1 MYKAKKKKNVKRNT
15 LSEFSLNHRIF
26 KEYIYCMSIRARH
39 ESLLHS
45 CILEIEWREV
55 SYCLIHLFRKNS
67 IFRPTSVG
75 HHQELD

>member
-1 MYKAKKKKNVKRNT
+1 
-15 LSEFSLNHRIF
+15 
-26 KEYIYCMSIRARH
+26 MSIRARH